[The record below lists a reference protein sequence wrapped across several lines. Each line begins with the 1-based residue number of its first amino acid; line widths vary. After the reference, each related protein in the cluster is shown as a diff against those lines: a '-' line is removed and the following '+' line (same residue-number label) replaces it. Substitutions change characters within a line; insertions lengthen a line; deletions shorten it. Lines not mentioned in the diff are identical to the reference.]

1 VALNIYKAFASRDG
15 KYWLVHIPEL
25 DQYTQARTLA
35 EAEPM
40 ARELIALLQGVS
52 EDSIHLEW
60 HNQLSDA
67 VLHHLELARKYAS
80 EAAWYQAEAANERR
94 FAARAMRAEGMTV
107 RDIGAA
113 LGVSHQRAQ
122 QLVSSAPLPPRAD

>member
-1 VALNIYKAFASRDG
+1 MNIFKAFASRDG

-25 DQYTQARTLA
+25 DRYTQARTLA

-40 ARELIALLQGVS
+40 ARELISLVRGVP
-52 EDSIHLEW
+52 EDSFELEW
-60 HNQLSDA
+60 HNQLSDT
-67 VLHHLELARKYAS
+67 VLHHLELARKYAG

-122 QLVSSAPLPPRAD
+122 QLISSSPLPPPES

>member
-1 VALNIYKAFASRDG
+1 MAVNIYKAFASRDG
-15 KYWLVHIPEL
+15 KYWLIHVPEV

-40 ARELIALLQGVS
+40 TRELISLLLGVPD
-52 EDSIHLEW
+52 DSFKLEW
-60 HNQLSDA
+60 HNQLSED
-67 VLHHLELARKYAS
+67 VLHHLELADKYAA

-122 QLVSSAPLPPRAD
+122 QLISSSPLPPRD